1 LVHVGFILPWYASD
15 TLPWY
20 FSYHSSQEAA
30 SGLQMWLGGRSI
42 DLAFAPGIQPDFFA
56 YLWLLPGAAFLVGL
70 LGICNFI
77 SRKRNTQWLRL
88 CRDVVFL
95 LLMSIFLYPVVISHM
110 TKQIGF
116 WICFIGWLLML
127 LSVGLDGAFW
137 RWDLS
142 TNAVIEQNERRMVI
156 SGLIGLVGLFD
167 LSVGGFLF
175 WKNWQSHTS
184 IATTYMSQVS
194 GRNVQNVDSI
204 LSVDWSPKGNRILVG
219 RLHGPSQSWDAF
231 TTANIRTYQ
240 PVRVTA
246 GAWSPDGK
254 HIALADLVSSY
265 ERTPIVIS
273 STTGIQEAAAP
284 FSTQDGTMSVQAMA
298 WSSDSQSIAVAG
310 PISAVNPGA
319 FSVQIWHPFTGQVSR
334 GYIVPVGAGQEVIRV
349 GTIAWSPDG
358 KHLAAY
364 YFGLFSNQTNEVNDT
379 VSGVFVWET
388 HNGTV
393 IGKYET
399 NHYPLLEGPNGY
411 GGKFL
416 SWSPDSRF
424 LAVVNQTEI
433 QIIDANS
440 QRIFTTYHG
449 HVSQV
454 QALAYSPDGQYIA
467 SGGYDWTVQVW
478 ESATGVLRFLYQG
491 HTGVV
496 RDLAWSPNGKDIV
509 SCGDDGTV
517 QVWIPE

>member
-1 LVHVGFILPWYASD
+1 
-15 TLPWY
+15 
-20 FSYHSSQEAA
+20 
-30 SGLQMWLGGRSI
+30 M
-42 DLAFAPGIQPDFFA
+42 
-56 YLWLLPGAAFLVGL
+56 
-70 LGICNFI
+70 
-77 SRKRNTQWLRL
+77 
-88 CRDVVFL
+88 
-95 LLMSIFLYPVVISHM
+95 
-110 TKQIGF
+110 
-116 WICFIGWLLML
+116 
-127 LSVGLDGAFW
+127 
-137 RWDLS
+137 
-142 TNAVIEQNERRMVI
+142 
-156 SGLIGLVGLFD
+156 
-167 LSVGGFLF
+167 
-175 WKNWQSHTS
+175 
-184 IATTYMSQVS
+184 
-194 GRNVQNVDSI
+194 
-204 LSVDWSPKGNRILVG
+204 
-219 RLHGPSQSWDAF
+219 
-231 TTANIRTYQ
+231 
-240 PVRVTA
+240 
-246 GAWSPDGK
+246 
-254 HIALADLVSSY
+254 
-265 ERTPIVIS
+265 
-273 STTGIQEAAAP
+273 
-284 FSTQDGTMSVQAMA
+284 
-298 WSSDSQSIAVAG
+298 
-310 PISAVNPGA
+310 
-319 FSVQIWHPFTGQVSR
+319 
-334 GYIVPVGAGQEVIRV
+334 
-349 GTIAWSPDG
+349 
-358 KHLAAY
+358 
-364 YFGLFSNQTNEVNDT
+364 
-379 VSGVFVWET
+379 WET